1 MNASK
6 TSPVNSSNSPTLTTH
21 TSSMKNASPS
31 GIATSWLLRERVQPS
46 PPLPKSTRYT
56 LKTKQGYLVADT
68 HEIGLQASLWTDDQT
83 QAQVYLDQENAF
95 HKAGLLS
102 TLADCSVEVVV
113 LE

>member
-1 MNASK
+1 M
-6 TSPVNSSNSPTLTTH
+6 
-21 TSSMKNASPS
+21 
-31 GIATSWLLRERVQPS
+31 
-46 PPLPKSTRYT
+46 
-56 LKTKQGYLVADT
+56 ADT

-95 HKAGLLS
+95 YKAGLLS